1 MAECEAFMA
10 APSEEALDKC
20 TKEQLLKLSDH
31 YSVAVIDRRRK
42 DDIKIALRLK
52 LVELG
57 VLASGPVPASPPTVG
72 MPFQTQGL
80 TYEQQKELLLLQ
92 LEHEKCKYEMEAKKQ
107 IELEIIR
114 QREGYRLV
122 AESQRGQGS
131 GVGARPFDINNLRL
145 LPPFNEKDPDS
156 FFVLFERVSATRG
169 WSEED
174 CALLLQCVLTVILE
188 QFKNTLPG
196 RIATYI
202 NERKIASA
210 AEVAVSADEYVLL
223 HKGDARERTPGRDDS
238 GWGGSRRGAAAADQM
253 RSGRSGLFRAESHS
267 RSSFD
272 SSRSCNYCREKGHWK
287 ADCPGLRSKHRGSN
301 SNVKPAAAAAPVV
314 SGCVSNVF
322 PSVCEPD
329 VLEAYAP
336 FIRSGFVSLVGSDVK
351 VPVTILRD
359 TGAYDSYM
367 IESVLPLSAETDSG
381 DRILSRG
388 MGLTVLPVP
397 LHKVVL
403 DCELVQVYPSSDG
416 YFQQDNAPCHK
427 ARIISDWFLEHDNE
441 FTVLKWPPQSPDLNP
456 IEHLWDV
463 VEREIRIMDV
473 QPTNLQQLRD
483 AIMSIWTK
491 LSEEC
496 FQYLV
501 ESVPRRIKAVL
512 KAKGGPTRY

>member
-1 MAECEAFMA
+1 MA

-31 YSVAVIDRRRK
+31 YSVAVIDRRQK

-107 IELEIIR
+107 IELEMIR

-122 AESQRGQGS
+122 AESQRGQGQGS
-131 GVGARPFDINNLRL
+131 
-145 LPPFNEKDPDS
+145 DPDS

-202 NERKIASA
+202 NEQKIASA
-210 AEVAVSADEYVLL
+210 AEAAVSADEYVLL

-272 SSRSCNYCREKGHWK
+272 SSRSCNYCRKKGHWK

-367 IESVLPLSAETDSG
+367 IESVLPLSAETDSR

-403 DCELVQVYPSSDG
+403 DCELVQV
-416 YFQQDNAPCHK
+416 
-427 ARIISDWFLEHDNE
+427 
-441 FTVLKWPPQSPDLNP
+441 T
-456 IEHLWDV
+456 
-463 VEREIRIMDV
+463 
-473 QPTNLQQLRD
+473 
-483 AIMSIWTK
+483 
-491 LSEEC
+491 
-496 FQYLV
+496 YL
-501 ESVPRRIKAVL
+501 
-512 KAKGGPTRY
+512 